1 MNAEGAGSLGC
12 DDAPLVVSATNES
25 VGTESVSW
33 GIATKLGASE
43 THDSAIAHNLCYH
56 RWRWFAGAPRE
67 ERHQFEAK
75 VQERLHQHL
84 WEYWERTGIAP
95 ITEDTPYE
103 EADEL
108 IDARETVSDALWDD
122 RGSLAELKQRA
133 VDLRNA
139 GEAECRKKCAAPAD

>member
-1 MNAEGAGSLGC
+1 MNDAAGIVSCGFS
-12 DDAPLVVSATNES
+12 APIIGSGTDES

-43 THDSAIAHNLCYH
+43 THDSTTAHNLCYH

-67 ERHQFEAK
+67 ERGRFEAM
-75 VQERLHQHL
+75 VQERLYQHL
-84 WEYWERTGIAP
+84 WEYWERTGTAP
-95 ITEDTPYE
+95 VTEDTPYE

-108 IDARETVSDALWDD
+108 IDARDTVHDALWDD